1 MKLEELAKD
10 VVRRCAAGDLDG
22 VIDRYYDSGIV
33 SIEAQGDEKMPGRL
47 EGLDAVREKN
57 AWWTAHHEVH
67 ALRADGPFI
76 GHRPDQFAVRF
87 ELDVTPQGG
96 ERMQMREVAL
106 YTVRDG
112 RIVQEEF
119 LYEVD

>member
-10 VVRRCAAGDLDG
+10 VVRRCAAGDLEG
-22 VIDRYYDSGIV
+22 VIDRYYDPAIV
-33 SIEAQGDEKMPGRL
+33 SIEAQGDETMPARL

-57 AWWTAHHEVH
+57 AWWIAHHEVH
-67 ALRADGPFI
+67 ALHAEGPFI

-96 ERMQMREVAL
+96 ERMRMREVAL

>member
-1 MKLEELAKD
+1 MTLEELAKD
-10 VVRRCAAGDLDG
+10 LVRRCAAGDTEG
-22 VIDRYYDSGIV
+22 VIDRYYDPAIV
-33 SIEAQGDEKMPGRL
+33 SIEGRGDGAMPGRL
-47 EGLDAVREKN
+47 EGLEAVRDKN
-57 AWWTAHHEVH
+57 AWWTANHEVH

-87 ELDVTPQGG
+87 ELDVTPKDG
-96 ERMQMREVAL
+96 ERTQLREIAL